1 MRMRLMIIVLIL
13 LLPCMVVQAHTPNVM
28 MSILKDSGPE
38 PKDILETAGFVEG
51 DGIKFKMSDD
61 TNNAT
66 NPNGFV

>member
-1 MRMRLMIIVLIL
+1 
-13 LLPCMVVQAHTPNVM
+13 M

-61 TNNAT
+61 TKLKSIIHDQMQNEF
-66 NPNGFV
+66 G